1 MDSKSLVSY
10 YQNSRF
16 NPVPIELQTSVEWQS
31 HVTKRR
37 NLYEKHLNIPFV
49 LLSGHSVLEFGCN
62 SGENSLVLA
71 SFGANLTLVEAN
83 EQVLPR
89 LKENFKRRNLENQIT
104 SLINGGIENFESD
117 RLYDIVLAEGFLF
130 TLPNRDDM
138 VQKICDLLVPG
149 GIGIISFNDRY
160 GGLLEMIKKM
170 LLYRSCQLEKVSNIQ
185 SHRSLGL
192 SKKFFKKQYDELNA
206 SRPFEAWW
214 RDVLI
219 NPFYE
224 CEYFWS
230 FPEILSLLERGNAEV
245 YSSSPL
251 WTSYDH
257 FNWYKNVVGTKER
270 HSLFLENWRQ
280 VFPCFLTQHSF
291 KRDECYFA
299 SNEVTDSFSDLII
312 KMSEF
317 TKEPDCSP
325 EILQY
330 PQELDQYLS
339 QIDDHHLSDFS
350 RELEDVFLT
359 IKSANNV
366 GELLD
371 FYSSRKIINLWGK
384 PYHYISFCKL

>member
-1 MDSKSLVSY
+1 MGSKSLVSY
-10 YQNSRF
+10 YQESHF
-16 NPVPIELQTSVEWQS
+16 NPVPIDLQTSAEWQS

-83 EQVLPR
+83 EQVLSR
-89 LKENFKRRNLENQIT
+89 LKENFKRRNLEDQIT

-130 TLPNRDDM
+130 SLPNRDDM
-138 VQKICDLLVPG
+138 VQKICDLLAPG

-170 LLYRSCQLEKVSNIQ
+170 FLYRSCQLEKVSSVQ
-185 SHRSLGL
+185 SHRSMEL
-192 SKKFFKKQYDELNA
+192 SKIFFEKQYAELNA

-219 NPFYE
+219 NPFYGWK
-224 CEYFWS
+224 YFWS
-230 FPEILSLLERGNAEV
+230 FPEILLLLERGNTEV
-245 YSSSPL
+245 YSSSPP
-251 WTSYDH
+251 WISYDH
-257 FNWYKNVVGTKER
+257 FDWYKNVMGPKER

-280 VFPCFLTQHSF
+280 VFPYFLTQHSF
-291 KRDECYFA
+291 KRDECYYA
-299 SNEVTDSFSDLII
+299 SSEVTDSFSDLIFKI
-312 KMSEF
+312 SEF
-317 TKEPDCSP
+317 TREPDCSP

-330 PQELDQYLS
+330 PKALDQYLS
-339 QIDDHHLSDFS
+339 EIDDHHLHEFN
-350 RELEDVFLT
+350 RELKEVFFA
-359 IKSANNV
+359 IKSVNNIE
-366 GELLD
+366 ELLD
-371 FYSSRKIINLWGK
+371 FYSSKKIINLWGK